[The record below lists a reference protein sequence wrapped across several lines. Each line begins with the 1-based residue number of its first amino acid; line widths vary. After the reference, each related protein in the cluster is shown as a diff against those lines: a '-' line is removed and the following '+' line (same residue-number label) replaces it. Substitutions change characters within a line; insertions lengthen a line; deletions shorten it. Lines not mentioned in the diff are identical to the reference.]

1 MIDVNNSDDSERAAD
16 PMASSPPTE
25 VSHTQTA
32 GLTESELPELVGCQP
47 DFPPAPKPNSS
58 GRLTMGMTDGEIL
71 AHYRQHYPYIALG
84 TAKGSYCTWLRF
96 RHLGAAVE
104 KAREQERQ
112 EAERRLRDLVNQRG
126 NEGQR

>member
-1 MIDVNNSDDSERAAD
+1 MRCRRQAPTGQQANPTLVGGSDDEAASTNWCRARAPSVVEARVLGWAMIDVNNSDDSERAAD

-58 GRLTMGMTDGEIL
+58 
-71 AHYRQHYPYIALG
+71 A
-84 TAKGSYCTWLRF
+84 
-96 RHLGAAVE
+96 
-104 KAREQERQ
+104 
-112 EAERRLRDLVNQRG
+112 
-126 NEGQR
+126 